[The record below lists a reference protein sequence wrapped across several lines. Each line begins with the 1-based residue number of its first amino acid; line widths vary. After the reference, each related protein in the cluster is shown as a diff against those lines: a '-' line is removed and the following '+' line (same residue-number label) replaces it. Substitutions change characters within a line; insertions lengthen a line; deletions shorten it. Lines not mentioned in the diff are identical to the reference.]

1 MPPRRTSAFTL
12 IELLVVI
19 AIIAVL
25 IGLLLPAIQKVR
37 DAAART
43 KCANNQKQLALAV
56 HNYAYANNDEFPP
69 FMKSTTPA
77 AGTWCFFLLPYIEQE
92 PLYRMGLLA
101 GTSWFSFQLRGTKVI
116 TFQCPTD
123 ISAPTSLCPHG
134 WALTNYAPNYQ
145 LFAGIAGGGIAK
157 SKYKIGSVP
166 DGTTQVI
173 MIAER
178 YMLPGSGESCWANPA
193 PGIFGDQFAWSS
205 TSVPQF
211 GVPHT
216 QADWLRPN
224 TPHVGGAMVSLTD
237 GSIRTIASSI
247 SQPTWWNA
255 CLPADG
261 AVLGPDW

>member
-1 MPPRRTSAFTL
+1 MSPHRNCAFTL

-25 IGLLLPAIQKVR
+25 IGMLLPAVQKVR

-43 KCANNQKQLALAV
+43 KCANNEKQLALAV
-56 HNYAYANNDEFPP
+56 HNYAAVNNDEFPP
-69 FMKSTTPA
+69 FMKNTAP
-77 AGTWCFFLLPYIEQE
+77 AGTWCFWLLPYIEQD
-92 PLYRMGLLA
+92 PLYRIGLTN
-101 GTSWFSFQLRGTKVI
+101 GSTSANVRGVKVV

-123 ISAPTSLCPHG
+123 ISAPNSLCPHG

-145 LFAGIAGGGIAK
+145 LFGTNTVAGNLR
-157 SKYKIGSVP
+157 SKYKMSTVP
-166 DGTTQVI
+166 DGTSNVL

-178 YMLPGSGESCWANPA
+178 YMLPGGGESCWANPA
-193 PGIFGDQFAWSS
+193 PGIFGDQFAWNS

-211 GVPHT
+211 GVPYA
-216 QADWLRPN
+216 QADWLRSN
-224 TPHVGGAMVSLTD
+224 TPHLGGVIVCLGD
-237 GSIRTIASSI
+237 GSTRTISSSV

-255 CLPADG
+255 CQPADG